1 MTLKKAYEE
10 IMDNVEVTPEMR
22 GRVLR
27 HIREAEAAGLRRRGV
42 MAPGVRRVLA
52 AAACL
57 TVLIAGI
64 ALGPRLLEA
73 GGPEDPPVLVTPNLI
88 QADSAEELA
97 GLVGF
102 EVIDVEGLPFE
113 PQETTYLAYWGE
125 MAEIQYSAE
134 NVRAVFRK
142 SAGSEDNSGDFGTY
156 DAVEEHAVGETSVVL
171 KGSGGQYMLAIWQHG
186 GFSYSLSISCGASLE
201 EWSGIIAGIH

>member
-64 ALGPRLLEA
+64 ALGTAALEA
-73 GGPEDPPVLVTPNLI
+73 RTD
-88 QADSAEELA
+88 
-97 GLVGF
+97 
-102 EVIDVEGLPFE
+102 
-113 PQETTYLAYWGE
+113 
-125 MAEIQYSAE
+125 
-134 NVRAVFRK
+134 R
-142 SAGSEDNSGDFGTY
+142 NS
-156 DAVEEHAVGETSVVL
+156 V
-171 KGSGGQYMLAIWQHG
+171 Q
-186 GFSYSLSISCGASLE
+186 GFS
-201 EWSGIIAGIH
+201 IIFSMDKNSFRS